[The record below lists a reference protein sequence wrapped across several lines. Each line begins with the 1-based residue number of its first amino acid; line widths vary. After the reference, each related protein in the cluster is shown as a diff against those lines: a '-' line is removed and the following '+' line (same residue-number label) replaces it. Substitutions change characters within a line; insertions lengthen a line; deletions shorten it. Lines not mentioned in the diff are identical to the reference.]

1 MSKLI
6 KDREC
11 IHCDKFF
18 ECKGKPPNIKC
29 INFTPRKDKNGT

>member
-29 INFTPRKDKNGT
+29 INFTPRKDKNRT